1 MNEKLRRSFDHI
13 QAGEDLKRRTGA
25 YLAQRTR
32 SYARKPYT
40 ALRWAAAACVFLL
53 TAGLAGIWVFFSP
66 VSAIS
71 VDINPSLELGINRFD
86 RVVSVES
93 FNAEGEA
100 LAQELNLRFL
110 DYTHALHRLL
120 DDQQVQS
127 YLDQGEGLSI
137 LVVCDDQTRSETMLA
152 QVEGCT
158 SGRGNVYC
166 HSGGSEH
173 ASEAHAA
180 GLSTG
185 KYQAYLSLKD
195 LDPTVTTED
204 AQGMTM
210 KEIRDKIQEGHCD
223 SGENCEKASHCDSD
237 ASSESASEAG
247 ESSQEETKAC
257 KEDGEES
264 SHSGSTHSSESSGSS
279 HSGKHGNGGNGNG
292 KHKNQHN

>member
-13 QAGEDLKRRTGA
+13 QAGEDLKRRTEA

-32 SYARKPYT
+32 SYARKPHT

-93 FNAEGEA
+93 FNPEGEA

-110 DYTHALHRLL
+110 DYTQALHRLL

-127 YLDQGEGLSI
+127 YMDQGEGLSI

-152 QVEGCT
+152 QVEDCT
-158 SGRGNVYC
+158 SGHGNVYC

-195 LDPTVTTED
+195 LDPTVTPED

-210 KEIRDKIQEGHCD
+210 KEIREKIHEGHCD
-223 SGENCEKASHCDSD
+223 SGENGEEGSHCDTD
-237 ASSESASEAG
+237 ASSESASEAV
-247 ESSQEETKAC
+247 ESSQEETKVC
-257 KEDGEES
+257 KEGGEES
-264 SHSGSTHSSESSGSS
+264 SHSGESSESS
-279 HSGKHGNGGNGNG
+279 HNGKHGNGGNGNG